1 MISKYMTDVFCLFS
15 HIKYVFIYQ
24 DFSIIMS
31 LDKSKNCL
39 AWNIPNNTMIK
50 QASRNGYIL
59 RNTNVCTSKLKP
71 VKIKQLNIL

>member
-31 LDKSKNCL
+31 LDKSKMSKQ
-39 AWNIPNNTMIK
+39 NNSGI
-50 QASRNGYIL
+50 
-59 RNTNVCTSKLKP
+59 V
-71 VKIKQLNIL
+71 

>member
-1 MISKYMTDVFCLFS
+1 MTKQTVKTHLSCTYLSF
-15 HIKYVFIYQ
+15 FICSYRR
-24 DFSIIMS
+24 
-31 LDKSKNCL
+31 LNCL